1 MKKSSC
7 NIGGQAVMEGVMMRG
22 ERSMATAVRDSDG
35 RIVLESQRLPKNN
48 PWYKK
53 VPILRGVVNFLSMLI
68 FGTKILMRS
77 AEVFDEDVS
86 TTQSKSS
93 SFQIAVWIGALLGVG
108 LAVFLFVWLPEFLRT
123 ILCDLTGLSPVSIG
137 SNLIAGLIRMII
149 FVIYVSLIGISKD
162 IRRVLMYHGAEH
174 KTISCYEQGLE
185 LTVQNAKVCT
195 RLHDRCGTTFLFL
208 VMMVSVILF
217 SVFTIE
223 NMWLRFL
230 VRLLLLPIV
239 SGVSY
244 ELLKLMARYDNWL
257 VKIIKAPGLLLQR
270 LTTRE
275 PDDAM
280 IEVAISAFNEVL
292 LLDSDETRS
301 LRNFDNQKSY
311 VILRKSMLDI
321 MQGVED
327 KETDA
332 DWILCH
338 VLAVPRGQLSTI
350 KSVTLSQYALAL
362 DYAKKRAT
370 GKPLQYVL
378 GDTEFY
384 GAKIKVDERVLI
396 PRFDTELLAEQVVE
410 HAREESTVLD
420 MCTGSGAIAISTKLH
435 VKGAKVVA
443 VDVSTDALD
452 LARQNATLNEVE
464 IEFVNSNLFE
474 QVSGKFDI
482 IVSNPPY
489 IPTSDIDG
497 LSTEVK
503 CEPRLALDGG
513 VDGYDYYRRIAVDSL
528 DYLKDNGVLLLE
540 VGIGQAQEV
549 ANMLHANF
557 EVDII
562 KDYNG
567 IDRIVRGK
575 KCSKI

>member
-22 ERSMATAVRDSDG
+22 ESSMATAVRDTDG

-48 PWYKK
+48 AWYKQ

-86 TTQSKSS
+86 TTQSKNS

-123 ILCDLTGLSPVSIG
+123 LLCDLTGMSAVSIG

-185 LTVQNAKVCT
+185 LTVQNAKSCS

-275 PDDAM
+275 PDDDM
-280 IEVAISAFNEVL
+280 LEVAIASFSEVL
-292 LLDSDETRS
+292 LLDSDNNRP
-301 LRNFDNQKSY
+301 LRNFDSQKSY
-311 VILRKSMLDI
+311 AILRKTMLDI
-321 MQGVED
+321 MQNIED

-338 VLAVPRGQLSTI
+338 VLSVSRGQLSTI
-350 KSVTLSQYALAL
+350 KEVSLAQYSLAL
-362 DYAKKRAT
+362 SYSKMRAT

-396 PRFDTELLAEQVVE
+396 PRFDTELLAEQVVKYASE
-410 HAREESTVLD
+410 GANILD

-435 VKGAKVVA
+435 LRGARVVA
-443 VDVSTDALD
+443 VDISTQALD
-452 LARQNATLNEVE
+452 LASQNATLNNVE
-464 IEFVNSNLFE
+464 IEFVCSNLFD
-474 QVSGKFDI
+474 QVSGKFDV

-489 IPTSDIDG
+489 IPTRDIEG
-497 LSTEVK
+497 LSAEVK
-503 CEPRLALDGG
+503 CEPMLALDGG
-513 VDGYDYYRRIAVDSL
+513 EDGYDYYRRIAVDCL
-528 DYLKDNGVLLLE
+528 DYINDNGVLLLE
-540 VGIGQAQEV
+540 VGIGQAQDV
-549 ANMLHANF
+549 ANMLQANF

>member
-22 ERSMATAVRDSDG
+22 ESSMATAVRDTDG

-48 PWYKK
+48 AWYKQ

-86 TTQSKSS
+86 TTQSKNS

-123 ILCDLTGLSPVSIG
+123 LLCDLTGMSAVSIG

-185 LTVQNAKVCT
+185 LTVQNAKSCS

-257 VKIIKAPGLLLQR
+257 VKIVKAPGLLLQR

-275 PDDAM
+275 PDDDM
-280 IEVAISAFNEVL
+280 LEVAIASFSEVL
-292 LLDSDETRS
+292 LLDSDNNRP
-301 LRNFDNQKSY
+301 LRNFDSQKSY
-311 VILRKSMLDI
+311 AILRKTMLDI
-321 MQGVED
+321 MQNIED

-338 VLAVPRGQLSTI
+338 VLSVSRGQLSTI
-350 KSVTLSQYALAL
+350 KEVSLSEYALAIS
-362 DYAKKRAT
+362 YSKMRAT

-396 PRFDTELLAEQVVE
+396 PRFDTELLAEQVVKY
-410 HAREESTVLD
+410 ASDGVNILD

-435 VKGAKVVA
+435 LKSARVVA
-443 VDVSTDALD
+443 VDISTQALD
-452 LARQNATLNEVE
+452 LARQNATLNNVD

-474 QVSGKFDI
+474 QVSGKFDV

-489 IPTSDIDG
+489 IPTRDIEA
-497 LSTEVK
+497 LSAEVK
-503 CEPRLALDGG
+503 CEPMLALDGG
-513 VDGYDYYRRIAVDSL
+513 EDGYDYYRRIAVDCL
-528 DYLKDNGVLLLE
+528 DYINDNGVLLLE
-540 VGIGQAQEV
+540 VGIGQAQDV
-549 ANMLHANF
+549 ANMLQANF